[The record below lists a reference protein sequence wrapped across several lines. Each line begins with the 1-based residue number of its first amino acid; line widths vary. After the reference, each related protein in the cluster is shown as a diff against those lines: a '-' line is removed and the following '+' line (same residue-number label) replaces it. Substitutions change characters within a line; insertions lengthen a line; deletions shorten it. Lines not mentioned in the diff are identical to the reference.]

1 MVVGFNHNFSYKGQ
15 IYHVQTEDSGI
26 KNPHI
31 ITLLYRGGTI
41 LASKKTSYADIIK
54 VDNLEVVVEDLMKSQ
69 HREMLRLLKNG
80 DFDELLGLPPAA
92 TSPPVKGTVSA
103 APVAEKSA
111 PTPPVTAPPVA
122 VPVVV
127 PAPPSA
133 PPVRVVTPPSA
144 PPPPPMKEKTL
155 EKKTAETSSAAAAL
169 SLDDIILSY
178 MVGEE
183 RKK

>member
-15 IYHVQTEDSGI
+15 VYHVQTEDSGV

-54 VDNLEVVVEDLMKSQ
+54 VDHLESVVEELMKSQ

-80 DFDELLGLPPAA
+80 DFDELLGFTPAA
-92 TSPPVKGTVSA
+92 SQA
-103 APVAEKSA
+103 AAIVTT
-111 PTPPVTAPPVA
+111 PTPPSSPAVTTPPAVAPDVAPSIPPSTTLAPLTVPPPVTPAAPP
-122 VPVVV
+122 PESR
-127 PAPPSA
+127 PEKKESERPSA
-133 PPVRVVTPPSA
+133 P
-144 PPPPPMKEKTL
+144 
-155 EKKTAETSSAAAAL
+155 AAL

>member
-15 IYHVQTEDSGI
+15 VYHVQTEDSGI

-54 VDNLEVVVEDLMKSQ
+54 FDNLESVVEDLMKTQ

-80 DFDELLGLPPAA
+80 EFDSILDLPPQTGGATGGQQPAPAAEKRLPDPIAVAPVVAPAA
-92 TSPPVKGTVSA
+92 TPLPPRLERPVSPPVKSA
-103 APVAEKSA
+103 I
-111 PTPPVTAPPVA
+111 
-122 VPVVV
+122 
-127 PAPPSA
+127 
-133 PPVRVVTPPSA
+133 
-144 PPPPPMKEKTL
+144 PPPPPTTPPQEESK
-155 EKKTAETSSAAAAL
+155 AAPPSPATGL

-178 MVGEE
+178 MVGEGT
-183 RKK
+183 KK

>member
-15 IYHVQTEDSGI
+15 LYHVQTEDSGV

-54 VDNLEVVVEDLMKSQ
+54 VDHLDTVVEDLMKAQ

-80 DFDELLGLPPAA
+80 DLDNQLGLSPEGAKTPPPLPEIKPTTPA
-92 TSPPVKGTVSA
+92 TPPQIKI
-103 APVAEKSA
+103 
-111 PTPPVTAPPVA
+111 TPPVTAPPIPRAPQPTVLPLQ
-122 VPVVV
+122 PV
-127 PAPPSA
+127 APPAEVVNKSIQDK
-133 PPVRVVTPPSA
+133 PVSSPS
-144 PPPPPMKEKTL
+144 PT
-155 EKKTAETSSAAAAL
+155 TL

-183 RKK
+183 QKK